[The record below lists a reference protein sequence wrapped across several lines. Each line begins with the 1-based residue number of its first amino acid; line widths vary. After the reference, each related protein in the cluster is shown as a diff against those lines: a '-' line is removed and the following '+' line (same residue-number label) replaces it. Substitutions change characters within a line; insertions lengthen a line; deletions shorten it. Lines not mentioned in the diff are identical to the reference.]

1 MRHALHINFPSGF
14 VKFIDTHCKYPCACA
29 FLEESFRKTRPGRG
43 AQNLYRSVSRFLHA
57 QHEHVH
63 SAVLEHWV
71 LVGEERE
78 EREESDPRE
87 EDQGEGEEQGG
98 QEPKAPLTPQQKEGI
113 LNCMREIHISTERAE
128 FARGF
133 AAGAFGPLA

>member
-14 VKFIDTHCKYPCACA
+14 VKFVDTHCKYPCACA
-29 FLEESFRKTRPGRG
+29 FLEWKSFRKTRPGRG
-43 AQNLYRSVSRFLHA
+43 VQNLYRSVSR
-57 QHEHVH
+57 VH

-87 EDQGEGEEQGG
+87 EDHGEGEEQGG
-98 QEPKAPLTPQQKEGI
+98 QEPKAPLTP
-113 LNCMREIHISTERAE
+113 N
-128 FARGF
+128 
-133 AAGAFGPLA
+133 

>member
-29 FLEESFRKTRPGRG
+29 FLEWKSFRKSRPCRG
-43 AQNLYRSVSRFLHA
+43 VQNLYRSVSRFPHA

-63 SAVLEHWV
+63 SAVPEHWV

-87 EDQGEGEEQGG
+87 EDPGEGEEQGG
-98 QEPKAPLTPQQKEGI
+98 QEPRPHRSPNRKK
-113 LNCMREIHISTERAE
+113 RS
-128 FARGF
+128 
-133 AAGAFGPLA
+133 